1 MYYRLIID
9 SEQLNNQ
16 QIYLKVEQLHYL
28 ERVIRLKL
36 GDRFIAMDGQG
47 NSWLASLQG
56 SQALILET
64 LVIPV
69 TELPWRLTLVT
80 AIVKGDGFADI
91 VRCCTELGVSEIIPT
106 LTTRTVNKPSSHKV
120 ERWRKIAQEAV
131 EQSERQIVPHIFDPI
146 SFTEVLKTVIAPE
159 NNNYICLAR
168 GTTPHLV
175 SCLNQLNNNHL
186 VVATGPEGGWTAQE
200 IEAAIASGCQEVN
213 LGQRILRAVTA
224 PIAVSALVAGMSE
237 KNRTNLTL
245 NY

>member
-1 MYYRLIID
+1 MYYRLVI
-9 SEQLNNQ
+9 EPQQLNNQ

-47 NSWLASLQG
+47 NSWLASLRG

-64 LVIPV
+64 LVTPV

-106 LTTRTVNKPSSHKV
+106 LTTRTVNQPSSHKV

-131 EQSERQIVPHIFDPI
+131 EQSERQIVPYIFDPI
-146 SFTEVLKTVIAPE
+146 SFSEVLKTVVLPE
-159 NNNYICLAR
+159 NNNYMCVTR
-168 GTTPHLV
+168 RTTPHLLG
-175 SCLNQLNNNHL
+175 CLNQLNSHHI
-186 VVATGPEGGWTAQE
+186 VVVTGPEGGWTTEE
-200 IEAAIASGCQEVN
+200 IEEAIASGCQEVN
-213 LGQRILRAVTA
+213 LGPRILRAVTA
-224 PIAVSALVAGMSE
+224 PIVASALVAARSE
-237 KNRTNLTL
+237 KSIEGL
-245 NY
+245 N